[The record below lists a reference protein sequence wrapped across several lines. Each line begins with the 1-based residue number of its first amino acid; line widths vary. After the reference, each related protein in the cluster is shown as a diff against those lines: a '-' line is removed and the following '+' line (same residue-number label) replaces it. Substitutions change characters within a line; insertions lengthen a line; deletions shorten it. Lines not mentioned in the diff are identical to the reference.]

1 MRGFSFFV
9 FVVPWVS
16 SLFWYVS
23 LVYYY
28 LCILAFLVSDSFFV
42 ICAKCIDLWAI
53 CEKIYSDSIRAILR
67 IETIHSNL
75 AAPEVSTLCY
85 YPIPCL
91 SYLRSYYVQVNSFFS
106 FFPTILFPLFNFL
119 SNKFSPGN
127 CCSPFPPLPLPNSL
141 EKGKKHSLRSYLYL
155 KWNNINLQANMS

>member
-53 CEKIYSDSIRAILR
+53 YEKIYSDSIRAILR
-67 IETIHSNL
+67 IETIHRILQRLRYQPCVIIPFHVYHISGHIMFRL
-75 AAPEVSTLCY
+75 IASSLFFQPFY
-85 YPIPCL
+85 FPCL
-91 SYLRSYYVQVNSFFS
+91 IFFQ
-106 FFPTILFPLFNFL
+106 TNFL
-119 SNKFSPGN
+119 LVTAALPSLL
-127 CCSPFPPLPLPNSL
+127 SPFRIPWKR
-141 EKGKKHSLRSYLYL
+141 ERSTVWEAIYT
-155 KWNNINLQANMS
+155 